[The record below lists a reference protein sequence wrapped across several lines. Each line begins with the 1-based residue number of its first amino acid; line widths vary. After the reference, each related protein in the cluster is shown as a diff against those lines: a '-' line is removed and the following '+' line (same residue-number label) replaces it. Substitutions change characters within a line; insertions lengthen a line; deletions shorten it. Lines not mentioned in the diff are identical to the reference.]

1 MRSDRK
7 TFKTRERSEFEHKMI
22 DLRRVARVEKG
33 GRRFSFRAT
42 VIAGNRKGKVG
53 VGIGKGADTAAAIDK
68 ALRKAKKCA
77 VLIEL
82 NDAGSVT
89 KDIEAKYSSARV
101 LIRRAPE
108 GTGLV
113 AGSSV
118 RVVLDFAGVRNA
130 TAKIISHT
138 KNKIN
143 NAGAAIEALRKL
155 SQVPRSLN
163 SQQDAKPLQ
172 ATEND

>member
-1 MRSDRK
+1 MQIRK
-7 TFKTRERSEFEHKMI
+7 QRTREKSEFEHKMI
-22 DLRRVARVEKG
+22 DLRRVARVETG

-42 VIAGNRKGKVG
+42 VVAGNRRGRVG
-53 VGIGKGADTAAAIDK
+53 VGTAKGLDTAAAIEK
-68 ALRKAKKCA
+68 ALREAKKHA
-77 VLIEL
+77 VSVEL
-82 NDAGSVT
+82 DDAGSVSR
-89 KDIEAKYSSARV
+89 DVEAKFSSAKV

-113 AGSSV
+113 AGSAV
-118 RVVLDFAGVRNA
+118 RTVLDFAGVRNA

-155 SQVPRSLN
+155 N
-163 SQQDAKPLQ
+163 K
-172 ATEND
+172 